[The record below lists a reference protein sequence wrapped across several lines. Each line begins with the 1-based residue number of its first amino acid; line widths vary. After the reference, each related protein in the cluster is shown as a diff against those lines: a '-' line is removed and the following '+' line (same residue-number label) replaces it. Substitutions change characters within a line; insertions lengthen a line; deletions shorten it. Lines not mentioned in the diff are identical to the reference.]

1 MPNYVLYNPSE
12 ASHVDATTIVTADTT
27 LDESNAT
34 TNYNSGADPFST
46 GTGDDAGLRVG
57 HTGSGSDDYRFLVRI
72 EIPDYPR
79 TTASGAPITDKNL
92 KIAKVVL
99 KLKLKGV
106 TGSGSEIKNIDVKP
120 ITRPPSIVDFSRN
133 SSIFAVWPP
142 WLCPLICTGL
152 FSSHLW
158 YNPL

>member
-34 TNYNSGADPFST
+34 TNYNSGADPFSG
-46 GTGDDAGLRVG
+46 GTGDDAGLYVG
-57 HTGSGSDDYRFLVRI
+57 LKSGSDDYRALIRI

-99 KLKLKGV
+99 KLKLKIENM
-106 TGSGSEIKNIDVKP
+106 S
-120 ITRPPSIVDFSRN
+120 
-133 SSIFAVWPP
+133 
-142 WLCPLICTGL
+142 
-152 FSSHLW
+152 
-158 YNPL
+158 